1 MTLDEIYQSVHQH
14 FDYRAFIVKE
24 VQRWF
29 SLRELVDEQ
38 TYKKYGDFAWNF
50 LRTELLFTLLYLREY
65 VLKVPM
71 TINNWHTGGKFSERG
86 LRHNMSAEVWKY
98 TKANK
103 QFMSAHVMG
112 AGVDFDAKG
121 MTAAEVRALIQ
132 AKANQ
137 LPYPIRLEDG
147 VSWVHIDVY
156 NDGSKEKVVLFR
168 V

>member
-1 MTLDEIYQSVHQH
+1 MT
-14 FDYRAFIVKE
+14 RAELIKQVE
-24 VQRWF
+24 RYF
-29 SLRELVDEQ
+29 SLRELIDEP

-50 LRTELLFTLLYLREY
+50 LRTELLETLFVLRDRII
-65 VLKVPM
+65 KQPM
-71 TINNWHTGGKFSERG
+71 TINNWMTGGKFSERG

-98 TKANK
+98 TKQNK

-156 NDGSKEKVVLFR
+156 NDGSKEKVQLFR

>member
-1 MTLDEIYQSVHQH
+1 MT
-14 FDYRAFIVKE
+14 RAELIKQVE
-24 VQRWF
+24 RYF
-29 SLRELVDEQ
+29 SLRELIDEP

-50 LRTELLFTLLYLREY
+50 LRTELLETLFVLRDRII
-65 VLKVPM
+65 KQPM
-71 TINNWHTGGKFSERG
+71 TINNWMTGGKFSERG

-98 TKANK
+98 TKQNK

-156 NDGSKEKVVLFR
+156 NDGSKEKVQLFK
-168 V
+168 VG

>member
-1 MTLDEIYQSVHQH
+1 MT
-14 FDYRAFIVKE
+14 RAELIKQVE
-24 VQRWF
+24 RYF
-29 SLRELVDEQ
+29 SLRELIDEP

-50 LRTELLFTLLYLREY
+50 LRTELLETLFVLRDRII
-65 VLKVPM
+65 KQPM
-71 TINNWHTGGKFSERG
+71 TINTWMTGGKFSERG

-103 QFMSAHVMG
+103 QFMSAHVLG

-147 VSWVHIDVY
+147 KSWVHIDVY
-156 NDGSKEKVVLFR
+156 NDGSKEKVQLFK
-168 V
+168 VG

>member
-1 MTLDEIYQSVHQH
+1 MERNALI
-14 FDYRAFIVKE
+14 RE
-24 VQRWF
+24 VQRFF
-29 SLRELVDEQ
+29 SLRELVDEP

-50 LRTELLFTLLYLREY
+50 FRTELLETLLYLREY

-71 TINNWHTGGKFSERG
+71 TINTWMTGGRFSERG

-103 QFMSAHVMG
+103 QFMSAHVLG

-156 NDGSKEKVVLFR
+156 NDGSKEKVQLFK
-168 V
+168 VG